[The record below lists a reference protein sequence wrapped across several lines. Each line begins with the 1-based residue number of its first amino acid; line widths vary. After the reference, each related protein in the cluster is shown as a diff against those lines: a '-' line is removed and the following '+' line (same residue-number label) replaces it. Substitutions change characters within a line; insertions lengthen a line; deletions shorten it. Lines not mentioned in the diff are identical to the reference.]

1 MLSESSGGVSM
12 TIEIAQENTGA
23 AIWGRLVAPKEG
35 DLTPEV
41 ARAWLALNFPPED
54 HERVGILGA
63 KAQEGTLSALER
75 SELDE
80 YLRVAAELA
89 VIQSK
94 ARLSLRKARP
104 DA

>member
-1 MLSESSGGVSM
+1 M

-35 DLTPEV
+35 NLTPEV

-54 HERVGILGA
+54 HERVRILGE
-63 KAQEGTLSALER
+63 KSQEGTLTASEQ

-80 YLRVAAELA
+80 YLRVTAELA

-94 ARLSLRKARP
+94 ARLSLRRSRL

>member
-1 MLSESSGGVSM
+1 M
-12 TIEIAQENTGA
+12 TIEIAQENTAA

-54 HERVGILGA
+54 HERVRILGE
-63 KAQEGTLSALER
+63 KSQEGTLSASEQA
-75 SELDE
+75 ELDE
-80 YLRVAAELA
+80 YLRVTAELA

-94 ARLSLRKARP
+94 ARLSLRRARL